1 MEAHTSFVWAFC
13 FVDNR
18 VGVGICRLQTFHV
31 KDELLLADDIIQS
44 INYNQAPASLWREI
58 AVLLHRVWPEED
70 GLLED
75 TIPAAH
81 HEALNARSFYAY
93 ADGKLVSYT
102 GIVTKTIEHEGERFR
117 LSGLSCVATD
127 PDYRGLG
134 YGLKTVAAATRWM
147 EQSGVDLGLF
157 TCHPDLAGF
166 YHRAGSW
173 PAVPDVSLIGSR
185 DEGALTSDSL
195 QVAVLMRL
203 FSAKAIAHKKVLRNT
218 TINLDLPVGEFL

>member
-1 MEAHTSFVWAFC
+1 M
-13 FVDNR
+13 
-18 VGVGICRLQTFHV
+18 
-31 KDELLLADDIIQS
+31 ADDIIQS
-44 INYNQAPASLWREI
+44 VYYNQMPDTVRRKI

-70 GLLED
+70 GLPED
-75 TIPAAH
+75 TIPTAH
-81 HEALNARSFYAY
+81 DEALNARSFYAY

-102 GIVTKTIEHEGERFR
+102 GVVSKAIEHEGERFR

-134 YGLKTVAAATRWM
+134 YGLKTVTAATRWM
-147 EQSGVDLGLF
+147 EQSGVDLGIF
-157 TCHPDLAGF
+157 TCHPALADF

-218 TINLDLPVGEFL
+218 TIHLDLPVGQFL

>member
-1 MEAHTSFVWAFC
+1 LRCKHKYFTIRRDYKCVSSP
-13 FVDNR
+13 D
-18 VGVGICRLQTFHV
+18 LTV
-31 KDELLLADDIIQS
+31 KEKLLLADDIIQS
-44 INYNQAPASLWREI
+44 INYNQALATLRREI

-102 GIVTKTIEHEGERFR
+102 GVVTKAIEHEGERFVI
-117 LSGLSCVATD
+117 SGLSCVATD

-134 YGLKTVAAATRWM
+134 YGLKTVAAATQWM

-157 TCHPDLAGF
+157 TCHPDLADF

-173 PAVPDVSLIGSR
+173 PAVPDVSLVGSR
-185 DEGALTSDSL
+185 HEGALTSDSL